1 MHISFWL
8 NFIHVN
14 VLFVINISASNAYEN
29 MLKCW
34 NVKMY
39 SIEVLC
45 VTLLILFNQKT
56 NAVET
61 PVEL

>member
-1 MHISFWL
+1 MRICL
-8 NFIHVN
+8 
-14 VLFVINISASNAYEN
+14 
-29 MLKCW
+29 
-34 NVKMY
+34 NVKIY
-39 SIEVLC
+39 SVEVLC